1 MNKIF
6 LSLASMIVTGF
17 LVKSYKKLHE
27 KPDTKEEIYRRMK
40 AEHERR
46 EKAEHDAIMAHLQ
59 SQIMAVSTPR
69 DGARLLN
76 SIGTVQQMR
85 DALRP
90 SNDQCDAMAMAMGS
104 Y

>member
-17 LVKSYKKLHE
+17 LVKSYRKLHE
-27 KPDTKEEIYRRMK
+27 KPESKEEIYRRMK

-59 SQIMAVSTPR
+59 AVSTPR
-69 DGARLLN
+69 DGARLMD
-76 SIGTVQQMR
+76 SIGNVNE
-85 DALRP
+85 LR
-90 SNDQCDAMAMAMGS
+90 DAMAIGRFS
-104 Y
+104 